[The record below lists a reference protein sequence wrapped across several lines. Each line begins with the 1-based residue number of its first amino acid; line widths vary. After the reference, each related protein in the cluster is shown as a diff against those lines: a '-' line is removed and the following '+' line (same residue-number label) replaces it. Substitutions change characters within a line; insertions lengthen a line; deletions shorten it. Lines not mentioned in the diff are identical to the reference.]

1 MENGEPFIMTQTS
14 KPVTGLLNFQD
25 DFSINPPI
33 DVIKLVIIVKEK
45 ESSVYII
52 LSPENFTLREIKS
65 KGLILNNNS
74 IGMRA
79 FKHRSSGAFEPI
91 IAKVTF
97 RIE

>member
-33 DVIKLVIIVKEK
+33 ECYKACNNCKRE

-52 LSPENFTLREIKS
+52 LSPEKLTLREIKS

-74 IGMRA
+74 IGIRA

-97 RIE
+97 IIE